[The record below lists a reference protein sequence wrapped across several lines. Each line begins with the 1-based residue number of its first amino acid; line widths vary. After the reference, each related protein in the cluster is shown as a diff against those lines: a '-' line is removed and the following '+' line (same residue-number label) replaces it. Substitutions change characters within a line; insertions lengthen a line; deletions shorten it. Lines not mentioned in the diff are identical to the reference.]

1 MGQAGPHSLWYASRD
16 GLQSGPF
23 LMHELQ
29 DRFQSGAIA
38 DHDLVWCAEEND
50 WRPAADVLAN
60 YAAPSNSALAP
71 RRENHRPTAPKGKI
85 AKVSFGAGGASE
97 MTPEIAMPQT
107 VTLAQSTPFAPAAR
121 LPEALPAA
129 VTRAG
134 SIKGAAIVLFLLGI
148 FLPVLLP
155 VFWWLAWRS
164 FRAGATAASQRQ
176 G

>member
-29 DRFQSGAIA
+29 DRFQSGAVA
-38 DHDLVWCAEEND
+38 GHDLVWCAEEND

-60 YAAPSNSALAP
+60 YATPSNSTLPP
-71 RRENHRPTAPKGKI
+71 RRENHRLTAPEGKMTT
-85 AKVSFGAGGASE
+85 VNFGAGGAPE
-97 MTPEIAMPQT
+97 MTPSITLPQT
-107 VTLAQSTPFAPAAR
+107 VPRAQNAAFAPVTR
-121 LPEALPAA
+121 QPEALPGAIR
-129 VTRAG
+129 RARP
-134 SIKGAAIVLFLLGI
+134 IKGAAIVLFLLGI

-164 FRAGATAASQRQ
+164 FRAGATAASHRQ